1 MIEIPE
7 AIHLAEQL
15 NQTVRGKRIAR
26 TEAAHS
32 PHKFAWYQ
40 GSPQRYPELLN
51 GKTIGEAR
59 GFGTQVEFT
68 AGGARVAV
76 SEGAAWHYHADH
88 SDIPAKHQLLLEFG
102 DGSALSLTV
111 RMYGG
116 ILCFR
121 EGEAENPYYLA
132 ARDALSPLSADFNWV
147 TFQKMLTSPEMG
159 KLSAKAFLATE
170 QRVPG
175 LGNGCLQDILYN
187 AGIHP
192 KRRMGTLNEK
202 ERKELFQS
210 VKTTLAEMTTRGGR
224 DTEPDLFG
232 NPGGYHSLCSKNTVG
247 LPCGRCGSPISKEA
261 YMGGSVY
268 FCPVCQPLL

>member
-15 NQTVRGKRIAR
+15 NQTVRGKVIAR
-26 TEAAHS
+26 AEAAHS

-40 GSPQRYPELLN
+40 GNPQRYPELLN
-51 GKTIGEAR
+51 GKTIRDAR
-59 GFGTQVEFT
+59 GFGTQVEFM
-68 AGGARVAV
+68 AGEARVAV
-76 SEGAAWHYHADH
+76 SEGATLHFHPDLT
-88 SDIPAKHQLLLEFG
+88 DIPAKHQLLLEFG

-116 ILCFR
+116 ILCFLP
-121 EGEAENPYYLA
+121 GEKVILHYEQ
-132 ARDALSPLSADFNWV
+132 ARGAVSPLSAAFDWDYFSSLLAP
-147 TFQKMLTSPEMG
+147 QEMA

-170 QRVPG
+170 QRIPG
-175 LGNGCLQDILYN
+175 LGNGCLQDILYR
-187 AGIHP
+187 AGVHP

-202 ERKELFQS
+202 ERQELFQS
-210 VKTTLAEMTTRGGR
+210 VKTTLAEMTKQGGR

-232 NPGGYHSLCSKNTVG
+232 NPGGYRSLCSKNTAG
-247 LPCGRCGSPISKEA
+247 QPCTVCGSPIVKEA

-268 FCPVCQPLL
+268 YCPTCQPV